1 MVTCWGP
8 LFVSL
13 YLRDSCSVILLTP
26 ASSRLSG
33 VLILMEMQV
42 SCFYDKEDQI
52 LIRRHLQC
60 KWRSTNKEITAN
72 SDISSSRAGSLE
84 YNDCGIRATD
94 PLGPSL
100 LSPKALIKS
109 YYVIGMMAYGTYI
122 HIESHVDLTWNCI
135 FTYIH
140 T

>member
-52 LIRRHLQC
+52 LIRRH
-60 KWRSTNKEITAN
+60 
-72 SDISSSRAGSLE
+72 
-84 YNDCGIRATD
+84 
-94 PLGPSL
+94 
-100 LSPKALIKS
+100 
-109 YYVIGMMAYGTYI
+109 
-122 HIESHVDLTWNCI
+122 
-135 FTYIH
+135 
-140 T
+140 